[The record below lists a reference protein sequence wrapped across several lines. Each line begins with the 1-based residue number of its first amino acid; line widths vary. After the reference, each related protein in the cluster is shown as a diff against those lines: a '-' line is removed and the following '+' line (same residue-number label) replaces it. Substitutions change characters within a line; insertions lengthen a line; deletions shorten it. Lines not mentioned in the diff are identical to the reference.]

1 MITITAFTST
11 IKTTSAMFGSIKQ
24 EKGVTIVWD
33 SVAVMLL
40 ITEKENIYRGIARR
54 FGDPKSQGD

>member
-1 MITITAFTST
+1 MITTTTSTST
-11 IKTTSAMFGSIKQ
+11 IKTTSAAMLGSIKQ

-40 ITEKENIYRGIARR
+40 ITEKENIYRRSFEWMR
-54 FGDPKSQGD
+54 PS